1 MGMDPFTLI
10 DKYYAK
16 GSPLY
21 DILVTHSRRVAEKA
35 QEIACSHPELEADE
49 NFLYEAA
56 MLHDIGIYI
65 THAPDIQCFG
75 TRPYICHGTLGSE
88 LLKNEGLLRHA
99 LVCERHTGAGLSLDD
114 IIRENL
120 PIPHRDM
127 LPVSIE
133 EQIICYADKFYT
145 KSEPDC
151 EKTPEEIRKSLSK
164 YGEASVKRFEQWDL
178 SFSSKNY

>member
-21 DILVTHSRRVAEKA
+21 NILVTHSRRVAEKA

-56 MLHDIGIYI
+56 MLHDIGIYL

-75 TRPYICHGTLGSE
+75 TRPYICHGTLVSE
-88 LLKNEGLLRHA
+88 LLKNE
-99 LVCERHTGAGLSLDD
+99 
-114 IIRENL
+114 
-120 PIPHRDM
+120 
-127 LPVSIE
+127 
-133 EQIICYADKFYT
+133 
-145 KSEPDC
+145 
-151 EKTPEEIRKSLSK
+151 
-164 YGEASVKRFEQWDL
+164 
-178 SFSSKNY
+178 

>member
-35 QEIACSHPELEADE
+35 QEIANSHPELEADE

-56 MLHDIGIYI
+56 MLHDIGIYL

-151 EKTPEEIRKSLSK
+151 EKTPEEIRKGLSK